1 MKGRYVVDA
10 DQLLAKSLGKLTSS
24 DAELLQKAIK
34 IRLLKEYVKDEG
46 VVINKSFALLRMLS
60 DE

>member
-24 DAELLQKAIK
+24 DTELLQKAIK
-34 IRLLKEYVKDEG
+34 IRLLGEYVKDEG